1 MPYDKLSDLP
11 GNVKDNLPKHAQE
24 IFQAAFIVEPLL
36 KCYSVRLVQPTTVVL
51 ALVCLVPLLI
61 LIDYNSASEQY
72 EDESRQFAT
81 AWAAVENVYH
91 KNDDGRWVKKPDH
104 KQPKRLLI
112 SLRF

>member
-1 MPYDKLSDLP
+1 M
-11 GNVKDNLPKHAQE
+11 
-24 IFQAAFIVEPLL
+24 
-36 KCYSVRLVQPTTVVL
+36 
-51 ALVCLVPLLI
+51 

-104 KQPKRLLI
+104 K
-112 SLRF
+112 

>member
-11 GNVKDNLPKHAQE
+11 DNVKDNLPKHAQE
-24 IFQAAFIVEPLL
+24 IFQAAF
-36 KCYSVRLVQPTTVVL
+36 
-51 ALVCLVPLLI
+51 
-61 LIDYNSASEQY
+61 NSASEQY

-104 KQPKRLLI
+104 KQPKRRLI